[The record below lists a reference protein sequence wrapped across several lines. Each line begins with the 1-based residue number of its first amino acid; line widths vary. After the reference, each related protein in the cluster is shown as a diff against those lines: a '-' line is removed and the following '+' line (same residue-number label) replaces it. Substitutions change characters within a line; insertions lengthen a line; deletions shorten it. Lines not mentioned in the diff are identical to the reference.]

1 MDSHRA
7 AFVAEAEDGI
17 TDLNN
22 ALLALEADPEDAEA
36 MDDVFRV
43 AHTLKG
49 NAAAMGYEDVSDFGH
64 ALEDLLD
71 AVRQGDREVTPELMD
86 LLFEGVDTV
95 EAMVEEIAE
104 TGEVSTDPSD
114 LESRLREMEEHGTV
128 GGDGDGGDSADDT
141 ADTAEESGDDAAEER
156 GSDDADPGEGDA
168 DAGEDAA
175 DADED
180 DVSVPEPPA
189 AAADLPDP
197 VTYADVTVGD
207 AQMPGV
213 DAALVLQALDEQ
225 FDGHATDPDAE
236 ALEDGE
242 YDESFDAFVGG
253 ADPEVVAEGLRALTQ
268 VESVAAVAVGGD
280 AAEGDAAAEASDA
293 ADETADASDE
303 TADASTETADASTAG
318 SAEEADATPD
328 GADATP
334 DDEFEPADSETADPG
349 SADSEGD
356 AADAADDKPETD
368 AEPETDDSGSNDAGS
383 DSKSGDEIKSIRV
396 DVDQVDELYGLVE
409 QLVTSR
415 IKLRREIEG
424 TDAESDALD
433 ELDKLASS
441 LQDTAMDMR
450 LIPFSQ
456 VSDSFPRLVRDISRD
471 LDKRIDF
478 EIEGDDVE
486 LDRTIL
492 TEMRDPLVH
501 VLRNAVDHGIE
512 PPEERE
518 AAGKDPTGHVK
529 LSAERER
536 DHVIIEVADDGGGLD
551 PDQLREKA
559 VDEGVKSREAVDAME
574 DDEVYDLVFHPGFS
588 TAEEV
593 TDVSGRGVGMDVVRT
608 TARDLDGSVSVESEP
623 GEGTTVRFRLP
634 VTVAIVKVM
643 FVDVGGTE
651 YGIPIK
657 SIAEVA
663 RADDVEEVHGDEV
676 VRHEDDLYP
685 VIRLNERLGEV
696 DASAAEASAAA
707 ASGAGSPAAA
717 GGVTADE
724 AGDDGFVPADPTA
737 PGSEPDGAGGPDDDG
752 MLVRI
757 REETRQV
764 ALHCDAVLDQ
774 EEVVVKPL
782 DGPLS
787 GTPGLSGTAVLGDGD
802 VVAVLDVV
810 SL

>member
-22 ALLALEADPEDAEA
+22 ALLALESDPEDAAA

-49 NAAAMGYEDVSDFGH
+49 NAAAMGYEDVSSFGH

-71 AVRQGDREVTPELMD
+71 AIRQGDREVTPEVMD
-86 LLFEGVDTV
+86 LLFEGVDAV
-95 EAMVEEIAE
+95 EAMVDEIAD
-104 TGEVSTDPSD
+104 TGEVTTDPSD
-114 LESRLREMEEHGTV
+114 LEARLREMEEHGTV
-128 GGDGDGGDSADDT
+128 GGEDAAGDAAAGDGN
-141 ADTAEESGDDAAEER
+141 E
-156 GSDDADPGEGDA
+156 GSDDAEDA
-168 DAGEDAA
+168 DAGDDASGEAGESDDAA
-175 DADED
+175 D
-180 DVSVPEPPA
+180 DVAVPDHPPGV
-189 AAADLPDP
+189 ADLPEP
-197 VTYADVTVGD
+197 VVYADVTIGES
-207 AQMPGV
+207 AMAGV
-213 DAALVLQALDEQ
+213 DATLVVQALDGQ
-225 FDGHATDPDAE
+225 FDGFVTDPDPA

-242 YDESFDAFVGG
+242 YDEGFDAFVGG
-253 ADPEVVAEGLRALTQ
+253 AAADVVAEGLGALTQ
-268 VESVAAVAVGGD
+268 VESIATALVG
-280 AAEGDAAAEASDA
+280 
-293 ADETADASDE
+293 ADEDDE
-303 TADASTETADASTAG
+303 S
-318 SAEEADATPD
+318 EADATAEEPLEAT
-328 GADATP
+328 ADAGGDTES
-334 DDEFEPADSETADPG
+334 DADPAADEE
-349 SADSEGD
+349 SADTGSDSDETGD
-356 AADAADDKPETD
+356 AGDAGS
-368 AEPETDDSGSNDAGS
+368 DSGTES

-415 IKLRREIEG
+415 IKLRRELEG
-424 TDAESDALD
+424 MDAQSDALD

-512 PPEERE
+512 SPDERE
-518 AAGKDPTGHVK
+518 AAGKDPTGTVR
-529 LSAERER
+529 LTAERER

-559 VDEGVKSREAVDAME
+559 VDEGVKSREAVEAME

-608 TARDLDGSVSVESEP
+608 TARDLDGSVAVESEP

-663 RADDVEEVHGDEV
+663 RADDVEEVHGDEI

-685 VIRLNERLGEV
+685 VIRLNDRL
-696 DASAAEASAAA
+696 AESGAAA
-707 ASGAGSPAAA
+707 VGSGVGGSDPDESTAGGAAA
-717 GGVTADE
+717 GGPDE
-724 AGDDGFVPADPTA
+724 A
-737 PGSEPDGAGGPDDDG
+737 AGGPDEAATPDGGTVADADAAGDAPESSDDVG

>member
-22 ALLALEADPEDAEA
+22 ALLALEADPDDGEA

-49 NAAAMGYEDVSDFGH
+49 NAAAMGFEDVSSFGH

-95 EAMVEEIAE
+95 EAMVAEIADD
-104 TGEVSTDPSD
+104 GAVSTDPTD
-114 LESRLREMEEHGTV
+114 LAERLRLMEEYGTTDPD
-128 GGDGDGGDSADDT
+128 GGDGGAG
-141 ADTAEESGDDAAEER
+141 
-156 GSDDADPGEGDA
+156 GDA
-168 DAGEDAA
+168 DDGADTTGEADDGGVTVPPLPEAA
-175 DADED
+175 DALDG
-180 DVSVPEPPA
+180 
-189 AAADLPDP
+189 DLVYAR
-197 VTYADVTVGD
+197 VTIGETSMA
-207 AQMPGV
+207 GV
-213 DAALVLQALDEQ
+213 DATFVVQGLEKA
-225 FDGHATDPDAE
+225 FDDHVTDPAPE
-236 ALEDGE
+236 TLEEGE
-242 YDESFDAFVGG
+242 YDEGFDAFVV
-253 ADPEVVAEGLRALTQ
+253 ATDPEAVADGIGSLTQ
-268 VESVAAVAVGGD
+268 VESVATAPVDAGAAAADTDADTEADTGGD
-280 AAEGDAAAEASDA
+280 AESLATEDGTESEPEPAAEETPDSEPEPS
-293 ADETADASDE
+293 ADEEAE
-303 TADASTETADASTAG
+303 TN
-318 SAEEADATPD
+318 AESEPD
-328 GADATP
+328 
-334 DDEFEPADSETADPG
+334 ADSEPD
-349 SADSEGD
+349 
-356 AADAADDKPETD
+356 
-368 AEPETDDSGSNDAGS
+368 DAG
-383 DSKSGDEIKSIRV
+383 DRDEIKSIRV

-415 IKLRREIEG
+415 IKLRRELEEA
-424 TDAESDALD
+424 DADSDALD

-456 VSDSFPRLVRDISRD
+456 VSDSFPRLVRDVARSV
-471 LDKRIDF
+471 DKQVQFD
-478 EIEGDDVE
+478 IEGDDVE

-512 PPEERE
+512 PPAERE
-518 AAGKDPTGHVK
+518 AAGKEPTGHVE
-529 LSAERER
+529 LVAERDR
-536 DHVIIEVADDGGGLD
+536 DHVVIEVRDDGAGLD
-551 PDQLREKA
+551 PDRLRAKA
-559 VDEGVKSREAVDAME
+559 AEEGVDSREALDAMD
-574 DDEVYDLVFHPGFS
+574 DDEVYDLVFHPGLS

-608 TARDLDGSVSVESEP
+608 TARDLDGSVSVSSEP

-657 SIAEVA
+657 AIAEVA

-676 VRHEDDLYP
+676 VRHEDELYP
-685 VIRLNERLGEV
+685 VVRLRERLDTGADSMLDASETGAAPAATDGGADGPPAASDTAL
-696 DASAAEASAAA
+696 DASAD
-707 ASGAGSPAAA
+707 AG
-717 GGVTADE
+717 
-724 AGDDGFVPADPTA
+724 
-737 PGSEPDGAGGPDDDG
+737 DG

-787 GTPGLSGTAVLGDGD
+787 GTPGFSGTAVLGDGD

>member
-7 AFVAEAEDGI
+7 AFVAEAEDGV

-22 ALLALEADPEDAEA
+22 ALLALEADPEDDAA

-49 NAAAMGYEDVSDFGH
+49 NAAAMGYEDVSSFGH

-71 AVRQGDREVTPELMD
+71 AVRGGDREVTPELMD
-86 LLFEGVDTV
+86 LLFEGVDAV
-95 EAMVEEIAE
+95 EAMVAEIEE

-114 LESRLREMEEHGTV
+114 LESRLRAVEEHGTV
-128 GGDGDGGDSADDT
+128 HPDAEENADGATESDVDADADVDAAGGG
-141 ADTAEESGDDAAEER
+141 ADTEAVALDDAA
-156 GSDDADPGEGDA
+156 AGDSGI
-168 DAGEDAA
+168 D
-175 DADED
+175 
-180 DVSVPEPPA
+180 VPEPPA
-189 AAADLPDP
+189 AVTGFADAVYAE
-197 VTYADVTVGD
+197 VTLGETA
-207 AQMPGV
+207 MPGV
-213 DAALVLQALDEQ
+213 DAALVLRALEEEFDE
-225 FDGHATDPDAE
+225 HATRPDAE
-236 ALEDGE
+236 ALEAGE
-242 YDESFDAFVGG
+242 YDGTFDAFVAD
-253 ADPEVVAEGLRALTQ
+253 ADPAVVTEGLEALTQ
-268 VESVAAVAVGGD
+268 VATVRTTLVGD
-280 AAEGDAAAEASDA
+280 RSE
-293 ADETADASDE
+293 
-303 TADASTETADASTAG
+303 
-318 SAEEADATPD
+318 PD
-328 GADATP
+328 P
-334 DDEFEPADSETADPG
+334 D
-349 SADSEGD
+349 
-356 AADAADDKPETD
+356 D
-368 AEPETDDSGSNDAGS
+368 AEPDGSTAQDATGIEPGEDAVHDSEPPEATERE
-383 DSKSGDEIKSIRV
+383 EIKSIRV

-415 IKLRREIEG
+415 IKLRRELEG
-424 TDAESDALD
+424 TGAEPETLD

-456 VSDSFPRLVRDISRD
+456 VSDSFPRLVRDVARD
-471 LDKRIDF
+471 LDKRVSFD
-478 EIEGDDVE
+478 IEGDDVE

-518 AAGKDPTGHVK
+518 AAGKGPEGRVELT
-529 LSAERER
+529 AERER
-536 DHVIIEVADDGGGLD
+536 DHVVIAVADDGAGLEAD
-551 PDQLREKA
+551 RLRDKA
-559 VDEGVKSREAVDAME
+559 VEEGVEDRETVEAMT
-574 DDEVYDLVFHPGFS
+574 DGEVYDLVFHPGFS

-608 TARDLDGSVSVESEP
+608 TARDLDGSVSVDSEP

-657 SIAEVA
+657 SIGEVS
-663 RADDVEEVHGDEV
+663 RADDVETVHGDEV

-685 VIRLNERLGEV
+685 VIRLADRL
-696 DASAAEASAAA
+696 AAAESRAAA
-707 ASGAGSPAAA
+707 TDPGSTAATDGGTAGVGERDAAA
-717 GGVTADE
+717 TAE
-724 AGDDGFVPADPTA
+724 
-737 PGSEPDGAGGPDDDG
+737 G

-757 REETRQV
+757 REETRKV
-764 ALHCDAVLDQ
+764 ALHCDGVLDQ

-787 GTPGLSGTAVLGDGD
+787 GTPGLSGTSVLGDGD

>member
-86 LLFEGVDTV
+86 LLFEGVDAV
-95 EAMVEEIAE
+95 EAMVSEIAD
-104 TGEVSTDPSD
+104 TGDVSTDPSD

-128 GGDGDGGDSADDT
+128 GGDADGDDAGADDSADPE
-141 ADTAEESGDDAAEER
+141 AAAE
-156 GSDDADPGEGDA
+156 DDADDGAES
-168 DAGEDAA
+168 
-175 DADED
+175 DADEEVP

-197 VTYADVTVGD
+197 VAYADVTIGD

-225 FDGHATDPDAE
+225 FDGHVTDPAPE

-253 ADPEVVAEGLRALTQ
+253 DDPEVVAEGLRALTQ
-268 VESVAAVAVGGD
+268 VEAATAVAVGGD
-280 AAEGDAAAEASDA
+280 DATESADSDAESADADAEA
-293 ADETADASDE
+293 
-303 TADASTETADASTAG
+303 
-318 SAEEADATPD
+318 EAL
-328 GADATP
+328 
-334 DDEFEPADSETADPG
+334 EPAD
-349 SADSEGD
+349 ADSVEDDAEDAPEPAATDADEETEPSDDGGD
-356 AADAADDKPETD
+356 AEQSDD
-368 AEPETDDSGSNDAGS
+368 AESPSDDSGSSGGS

-512 PPEERE
+512 SPAERE
-518 AAGKDPTGHVK
+518 AAGKDPTGHVS
-529 LSAERER
+529 LTAERER
-536 DHVIIEVADDGGGLD
+536 DHVIIEVSDDGGGLD

-559 VDEGVKSREAVDAME
+559 VDEDVKSREAVEAME

-608 TARDLDGSVSVESEP
+608 TARDLDGSVSIESEP
-623 GEGTTVRFRLP
+623 GEGSTVRFRLP

-685 VIRLNERLGEV
+685 VVRLNERLGEI
-696 DASAAEASAAA
+696 DPTAAELPTET
-707 ASGAGSPAAA
+707 PAAD
-717 GGVTADE
+717 GGVAADE
-724 AGDDGFVPADPTA
+724 PGDDGFVPADPTA
-737 PGSEPDGAGGPDDDG
+737 TDGSGEGQTDAG

>member
-49 NAAAMGYEDVSDFGH
+49 NAAAMGYDDVSDFGH

-95 EAMVEEIAE
+95 EAMVAEIAD

-114 LESRLREMEEHGTV
+114 LEGRLREMEEHGTV
-128 GGDGDGGDSADDT
+128 GGDSADDGSAGDT
-141 ADTAEESGDDAAEER
+141 EDETTDGEGGAAADSDDEPDAADTADEPDA
-156 GSDDADPGEGDA
+156 
-168 DAGEDAA
+168 
-175 DADED
+175 
-180 DVSVPEPPA
+180 DVSVPDLPA
-189 AAADLPDP
+189 AAAELEAP
-197 VTYADVTVGD
+197 VVYADVTIGETSM
-207 AQMPGV
+207 AGV
-213 DAALVLQALDEQ
+213 DAALVLQALDGQ
-225 FDGHATDPDAE
+225 FDGHVTDPDPD

-242 YDESFDAFVGG
+242 YDEGFDAFVSG
-253 ADPEVVAEGLRALTQ
+253 ADPDVVAEGLGALTQ
-268 VESVAAVAVGGD
+268 VESIATALVGDDG
-280 AAEGDAAAEASDA
+280 ESS
-293 ADETADASDE
+293 DASDE
-303 TADASTETADASTAG
+303 SAAADEEPDAG
-318 SAEEADATPD
+318 SVGEEPDSVEERAE
-328 GADATP
+328 
-334 DDEFEPADSETADPG
+334 EFEPADPEAVDEDGAEDDEIEPDE
-349 SADSEGD
+349 ADSESPD
-356 AADAADDKPETD
+356 EADSESPDNQ
-368 AEPETDDSGSNDAGS
+368 SGSP
-383 DSKSGDEIKSIRV
+383 SGKGDRDEIKSIRV

-415 IKLRREIEG
+415 IKLRRELEEA
-424 TDAESDALD
+424 DAESDALD

-512 PPEERE
+512 SPEERE
-518 AAGKDPTGHVK
+518 AAGKDPTGHVR
-529 LSAERER
+529 LTAERER

-559 VDEGVKSREAVDAME
+559 VDEGVKSREAVEAME

-608 TARDLDGSVSVESEP
+608 TARDLDGSVAVESEP

-663 RADDVEEVHGDEV
+663 RADDVEEVHGDEI

-685 VIRLNERLGEV
+685 VIRLNERL
-696 DASAAEASAAA
+696 AESGAAA
-707 ASGAGSPAAA
+707 AGSGVGGSAEGDAAA
-717 GGVTADE
+717 GDAAPEGASPPDAEAATTDGGVADE
-724 AGDDGFVPADPTA
+724 
-737 PGSEPDGAGGPDDDG
+737 G

>member
-22 ALLALEADPEDAEA
+22 ALLALEADPGDDEA

-86 LLFEGVDTV
+86 LLFEGVDAV
-95 EAMVEEIAE
+95 EAMVSEIAD
-104 TGEVSTDPSD
+104 TGDVSTDPSD

-128 GGDGDGGDSADDT
+128 GGDADGDDAGADDSADPE
-141 ADTAEESGDDAAEER
+141 AAAE
-156 GSDDADPGEGDA
+156 DDADDGAES
-168 DAGEDAA
+168 
-175 DADED
+175 DADEEVP

-197 VTYADVTVGD
+197 VAYADVTIGD

-225 FDGHATDPDAE
+225 FDGHVTDPAPE

-253 ADPEVVAEGLRALTQ
+253 DDPEVVAEGLRALTQ
-268 VESVAAVAVGGD
+268 VEAATAVAVGGD
-280 AAEGDAAAEASDA
+280 DATESADSDAESADADAEA
-293 ADETADASDE
+293 
-303 TADASTETADASTAG
+303 
-318 SAEEADATPD
+318 EAL
-328 GADATP
+328 
-334 DDEFEPADSETADPG
+334 EPAD
-349 SADSEGD
+349 ADSVEDDAEDAPEPAATDADEETEPSDDGGD
-356 AADAADDKPETD
+356 AEQSDD
-368 AEPETDDSGSNDAGS
+368 AESPSDDSGSSGGS

-512 PPEERE
+512 SPAERE
-518 AAGKDPTGHVK
+518 AAGKDPTGHVS
-529 LSAERER
+529 LTAERER
-536 DHVIIEVADDGGGLD
+536 DHVIIEVSDDGGGLD

-559 VDEGVKSREAVDAME
+559 VDEDVKSREAVEAME

-608 TARDLDGSVSVESEP
+608 TARDLDGSVSIESEP
-623 GEGTTVRFRLP
+623 GEGSTVRFRLP

-685 VIRLNERLGEV
+685 VVRLNERLGEI
-696 DASAAEASAAA
+696 DPTAAEPPTET
-707 ASGAGSPAAA
+707 PAAD
-717 GGVTADE
+717 GGVAADE
-724 AGDDGFVPADPTA
+724 PGDDGFVPADPTA
-737 PGSEPDGAGGPDDDG
+737 TDGSGEGQTDAG

>member
-22 ALLALEADPEDAEA
+22 ALLALEADPEDDAA

-49 NAAAMGYEDVSDFGH
+49 NAAAMGYEDVSSFGH

-71 AVRQGDREVTPELMD
+71 AVRAGDREVTPELMD

-95 EAMVEEIAE
+95 ESMVDEIAD

-114 LESRLREMEEHGTV
+114 LESRLRAVEEHGTV
-128 GGDGDGGDSADDT
+128 DPDGGDDD
-141 ADTAEESGDDAAEER
+141 
-156 GSDDADPGEGDA
+156 GEGDDDNA
-168 DAGEDAA
+168 SAGEADGDTAAGDAA
-175 DADED
+175 D
-180 DVSVPEPPA
+180 VPIPA
-189 AAADLPDP
+189 LPDAAADLDGD
-197 VTYADVTVGD
+197 VVYAAVTVGD
-207 AQMPGV
+207 SAMPAV
-213 DAALVLQALDEQ
+213 DATLITQALDDQ
-225 FDGHATDPDAE
+225 FGEFVTDPDPE
-236 ALEDGE
+236 SLEEGEFEDG
-242 YDESFDAFVGG
+242 FDAFV
-253 ADPEVVAEGLRALTQ
+253 ADAEADVVAEGLDALTQ
-268 VESVAAVAVGGD
+268 VESVSVAAADGD
-280 AAEGDAAAEASDA
+280 ADAPDDAATTGDDATGDGTAPDDTGTAPDDTA
-293 ADETADASDE
+293 ADEVADE
-303 TADASTETADASTAG
+303 T
-318 SAEEADATPD
+318 
-328 GADATP
+328 TP
-334 DDEFEPADSETADPG
+334 DDG
-349 SADSEGD
+349 S
-356 AADAADDKPETD
+356 
-368 AEPETDDSGSNDAGS
+368 DDSAGDGPTGDGPTGD
-383 DSKSGDEIKSIRV
+383 DSTGDDDGDGPTGDGDGDGPTGGGDDRDEIKSIRV
-396 DVDQVDELYGLVE
+396 DVDQVDDLYGLVE

-415 IKLRREIEG
+415 IKLRRELEE
-424 TDAESDALD
+424 ANVESDTLD

-456 VSDSFPRLVRDISRD
+456 VSDSFPRLVRDIARD
-471 LDKRIDF
+471 LDKQVRFD
-478 EIEGDDVE
+478 IEGDDVE

-512 PPEERE
+512 SPAERE
-518 AAGKDPTGHVK
+518 AAGKDPTGEVM
-529 LSAERER
+529 LTAERER
-536 DHVIIEVADDGGGLD
+536 DSVIIEVSDDGGGLNAD
-551 PDQLREKA
+551 RLREKA
-559 VDEGVKSREAVDAME
+559 VEEGVKSRDTVESME
-574 DDEVYDLVFHPGFS
+574 DGEVYDLVFHPGFS

-608 TARDLDGSVSVESEP
+608 TARDLDGSVSVDSVP

-657 SIAEVA
+657 SIAEVS
-663 RADDVEEVHGDEV
+663 RADDIETVHGDEV

-685 VIRLNERLGEV
+685 VVRLNERLE
-696 DASAAEASAAA
+696 
-707 ASGAGSPAAA
+707 AGSTPAPSGVASESA
-717 GGVTADE
+717 DPTETTATDGGSVDTETASETADE
-724 AGDDGFVPADPTA
+724 
-737 PGSEPDGAGGPDDDG
+737 G

-764 ALHCDAVLDQ
+764 ALHCDGVLDQ

>member
-7 AFVAEAEDGI
+7 AFVAEAEDGV

-49 NAAAMGYEDVSDFGH
+49 NAAAMGYEDVSEFGH

-71 AVRQGDREVTPELMD
+71 AVRQGDREVSPELMD
-86 LLFEGVDTV
+86 LLFEGVDAV
-95 EAMVEEIAE
+95 EAMIAEIAD

-114 LESRLREMEEHGTV
+114 LESRLREMEAHGT
-128 GGDGDGGDSADDT
+128 A
-141 ADTAEESGDDAAEER
+141 GDDGNDEVDAE
-156 GSDDADPGEGDA
+156 
-168 DAGEDAA
+168 
-175 DADED
+175 ADEVD
-180 DVSVPEPPA
+180 AEADSDGVSVPEPPA
-189 AAADLPDP
+189 AAADLPEP
-197 VTYADVTVGD
+197 VAYADVTVGET
-207 AQMPGV
+207 QMPGV
-213 DAALVLQALDEQ
+213 DAALVVQALDEQ
-225 FDGHATDPDAE
+225 FDGHATDPAAD
-236 ALEDGE
+236 ALEDGAYGE
-242 YDESFDAFVGG
+242 RFDAFVGG
-253 ADPEVVAEGLRALTQ
+253 ADPDVVAEGLRALTQ
-268 VESVAAVAVGGD
+268 VESVTAVAVDGASAGGF
-280 AAEGDAAAEASDA
+280 ETAAADPPASGSPDEEAEDDEGNEIDRSDSP
-293 ADETADASDE
+293 DGD
-303 TADASTETADASTAG
+303 
-318 SAEEADATPD
+318 ADATGSPD
-328 GADATP
+328 
-334 DDEFEPADSETADPG
+334 ETGSGSDGDGSSPG
-349 SADSEGD
+349 V
-356 AADAADDKPETD
+356 
-368 AEPETDDSGSNDAGS
+368 SGSN
-383 DSKSGDEIKSIRV
+383 SGDEIKSIRV
-396 DVDQVDELYGLVE
+396 DVDQVDELYSLVE

-415 IKLRREIEG
+415 IKLRRELAG
-424 TDAESDALD
+424 TDADSDALD
-433 ELDKLASS
+433 QLDKLASS

-456 VSDSFPRLVRDISRD
+456 VSDSFPRLVRDIARD

-501 VLRNAVDHGIE
+501 VLRNAVDHGVE
-512 PPEERE
+512 SPAERE
-518 AAGKDPTGHVK
+518 AAGKDPTGHVA
-529 LSAERER
+529 LTAERER

-551 PDQLREKA
+551 PDELREKA
-559 VDEGVKSREAVDAME
+559 VDEGVKSREAVEAMT
-574 DDEVYDLVFHPGFS
+574 DDEAYDLVFHPGLS

-608 TARDLDGSVSVESEP
+608 TARDLDGSVSIDSEP
-623 GEGTTVRFRLP
+623 GGGTTVRFRLP

-663 RADDVEEVHGDEV
+663 RADGVEEVHGDEV

-685 VIRLNERLGEV
+685 VVRLAERLGEAG
-696 DASAAEASAAA
+696 ASSTAPTERAEAD
-707 ASGAGSPAAA
+707 GGVSPA
-717 GGVTADE
+717 E
-724 AGDDGFVPADPTA
+724 PGDDGFVSAEAMDPS
-737 PGSEPDGAGGPDDDG
+737 GSAGDTDDG

-757 REETRQV
+757 REETRKV

>member
-86 LLFEGVDTV
+86 LLFEGVDAV
-95 EAMVEEIAE
+95 EAMVSEIAD
-104 TGEVSTDPSD
+104 TGDVSTDPSD

-128 GGDGDGGDSADDT
+128 GGDADGDDAGADDSADPE
-141 ADTAEESGDDAAEER
+141 AAAE
-156 GSDDADPGEGDA
+156 DDADDGAES
-168 DAGEDAA
+168 
-175 DADED
+175 DADEEVP

-197 VTYADVTVGD
+197 VAYADVTIGD

-225 FDGHATDPDAE
+225 FDGHVTDPAPE

-253 ADPEVVAEGLRALTQ
+253 DDPEVVAEGLRALTQ
-268 VESVAAVAVGGD
+268 VEAATAVAVGGD
-280 AAEGDAAAEASDA
+280 DATESADSDAESADADAEA
-293 ADETADASDE
+293 
-303 TADASTETADASTAG
+303 
-318 SAEEADATPD
+318 EAL
-328 GADATP
+328 
-334 DDEFEPADSETADPG
+334 EPAD
-349 SADSEGD
+349 ADSVEDDAEDAPEPAATDADEETEPSDDGGD
-356 AADAADDKPETD
+356 AEQSDD
-368 AEPETDDSGSNDAGS
+368 AESPSDDSGSSGGS

-415 IKLRREIEG
+415 IKLRRELEEA
-424 TDAESDALD
+424 DAESDALD

-456 VSDSFPRLVRDISRD
+456 VSDSFPRLVRDIARD

-512 PPEERE
+512 SPEERE
-518 AAGKDPTGHVK
+518 AAGKDPTGHVS
-529 LSAERER
+529 LTAERER
-536 DHVIIEVADDGGGLD
+536 DHVIIEVSDDGGGLD

-559 VDEGVKSREAVDAME
+559 VDEDVKSREAVEAME

-608 TARDLDGSVSVESEP
+608 TARDLDGSVSIESEP
-623 GEGTTVRFRLP
+623 GEGSTVRFRLP

-685 VIRLNERLGEV
+685 VVRLNERLGEI
-696 DASAAEASAAA
+696 DPTAAEPPTET
-707 ASGAGSPAAA
+707 PAAD
-717 GGVTADE
+717 GGVAADE
-724 AGDDGFVPADPTA
+724 PGDDGFVPADPTA
-737 PGSEPDGAGGPDDDG
+737 TDGSGEGQTDAG

>member
-22 ALLALEADPEDAEA
+22 ALLALEADPEDTEA

-104 TGEVSTDPSD
+104 SGDVSTDPSD
-114 LESRLREMEEHGTV
+114 LESRLREMEERGTV
-128 GGDGDGGDSADDT
+128 GGGDGD
-141 ADTAEESGDDAAEER
+141 AA
-156 GSDDADPGEGDA
+156 GSDGVNEGDA
-168 DAGEDAA
+168 DEADPDD
-175 DADED
+175 DADEHEGD
-180 DVSVPEPPA
+180 DAGGETDAEDGANDDAPDVSVPEPPA
-189 AAADLPDP
+189 AADDLPEP
-197 VTYADVTVGD
+197 VAYAAVTIGD

-225 FDGHATDPDAE
+225 FDGHATDPAPE
-236 ALEDGE
+236 ALEGGE
-242 YDESFDAFVGG
+242 YDEGFDAFVGG

-268 VESVAAVAVGGD
+268 VEAVTAVAVGGSD
-280 AAEGDAAAEASDA
+280 DGDA
-293 ADETADASDE
+293 
-303 TADASTETADASTAG
+303 
-318 SAEEADATPD
+318 
-328 GADATP
+328 GA
-334 DDEFEPADSETADPG
+334 EPADPESAESEPVDPADDGPE
-349 SADSEGD
+349 S
-356 AADAADDKPETD
+356 AADADDADGSDS
-368 AEPETDDSGSNDAGS
+368 EPSESASEPGGSGSSSGGSDSESSSGSN
-383 DSKSGDEIKSIRV
+383 SGDEIKSIRV

-512 PPEERE
+512 SPAERK
-518 AAGKDPTGHVK
+518 AAGKDPTGHVE
-529 LSAERER
+529 LTAERER

-559 VDEGVKSREAVDAME
+559 VDEGVKSREAVEAME

-608 TARDLDGSVSVESEP
+608 TARDLDGSVSVESDP

-663 RADDVEEVHGDEV
+663 RADGVEEVHGDEV

-685 VIRLNERLGEV
+685 VVRLNERLGEI
-696 DASAAEASAAA
+696 DPNAAEASAAQA
-707 ASGAGSPAAA
+707 AADETPAADGGVAVDEGTDSAGQEADAEGGAGA
-717 GGVTADE
+717 TDH
-724 AGDDGFVPADPTA
+724 
-737 PGSEPDGAGGPDDDG
+737 G

>member
-71 AVRQGDREVTPELMD
+71 AVRQGEREVTPELMD
-86 LLFEGVDTV
+86 LLFEGVDAV
-95 EAMVEEIAE
+95 EAMVEEIADA
-104 TGEVSTDPSD
+104 GEVSTDPSD

-128 GGDGDGGDSADDT
+128 GGGDGADGGS
-141 ADTAEESGDDAAEER
+141 EDAAEA
-156 GSDDADPGEGDA
+156 DDQDADAEDADAEEPDDGDSGGDA
-168 DAGEDAA
+168 DDAP
-175 DADED
+175 DL
-180 DVSVPEPPA
+180 SVPEPPA
-189 AAADLPDP
+189 GAADLPDP
-197 VTYADVTVGD
+197 VAYADVTIGD

-225 FDGHATDPDAE
+225 FDGHATDPSPE

-253 ADPEVVAEGLRALTQ
+253 ADPDVVAEGIRALTQ
-268 VESVAAVAVGGD
+268 VESVAAVAVGDSGDADDEEPESVDADAGD
-280 AAEGDAAAEASDA
+280 AAEDDTAADDAAGGDPADDDDAAADPTPAEA
-293 ADETADASDE
+293 ADEASSD
-303 TADASTETADASTAG
+303 
-318 SAEEADATPD
+318 EEAD
-328 GADATP
+328 
-334 DDEFEPADSETADPG
+334 E
-349 SADSEGD
+349 
-356 AADAADDKPETD
+356 ADDRSD
-368 AEPETDDSGSNDAGS
+368 DGGDSGSAGGS

-518 AAGKDPTGHVK
+518 AAGKDPTGRVE
-529 LSAERER
+529 LTAERER
-536 DHVIIEVADDGGGLD
+536 DHVIIEVSDDGSGLD
-551 PDQLREKA
+551 PDQLRDKA
-559 VDEGVKSREAVDAME
+559 VDEGVKSREAVEAME
-574 DDEVYDLVFHPGFS
+574 DGEVYDLVFHPGFS
-588 TAEEV
+588 TADEV

-608 TARDLDGSVSVESEP
+608 TARDLDGSVSIESEP
-623 GEGTTVRFRLP
+623 GEGSTVRFRLP

-685 VIRLNERLGEV
+685 VVRLNERLGEI
-696 DASAAEASAAA
+696 DATAAESTPTE
-707 ASGAGSPAAA
+707 SPAAD
-717 GGVTADE
+717 GGVAVDE
-724 AGDDGFVPADPTA
+724 PGDDGFVPADPTA
-737 PGSEPDGAGGPDDDG
+737 ADSADEPGGDPTDDG

>member
-49 NAAAMGYEDVSDFGH
+49 NAAAMGYEGVSDFGH

-71 AVRQGDREVTPELMD
+71 AVRQGEREVTPELMD

-95 EAMVEEIAE
+95 EAMVDEIAD

-128 GGDGDGGDSADDT
+128 GGSDAGGDGDSAGG
-141 ADTAEESGDDAAEER
+141 AGDAA
-156 GSDDADPGEGDA
+156 ADEGDA
-168 DAGEDAA
+168 GGDDDGGTEA
-175 DADED
+175 DADGEAPD
-180 DVSVPEPPA
+180 ISVPEPPA
-189 AAADLPDP
+189 AADDLPDP
-197 VTYADVTVGD
+197 VAYADVTIGE

-225 FDGHATDPDAE
+225 FDGHVTDPAPE

-242 YDESFDAFVGG
+242 YDEGFDAFVGG

-268 VESVAAVAVGGD
+268 VEAVTAAAVGGGD
-280 AAEGDAAAEASDA
+280 AAEVESSDPDAESAAPEQSAAESGDA
-293 ADETADASDE
+293 
-303 TADASTETADASTAG
+303 G
-318 SAEEADATPD
+318 P
-328 GADATP
+328 
-334 DDEFEPADSETADPG
+334 EPADPG
-349 SADSEGD
+349 DADSGEIDAEGAAEPA
-356 AADAADDKPETD
+356 AADADDEPDQSDDDGEAEPSADDSSSPSD
-368 AEPETDDSGSNDAGS
+368 DSSSPSDDSSSPSDDSSSPSDDSGSAGGT

-512 PPEERE
+512 SPEERE
-518 AAGKDPTGHVK
+518 AAGKDPTGHVS
-529 LSAERER
+529 LTAERER
-536 DHVIIEVADDGGGLD
+536 DHVIIEVSDDGGGLD

-559 VDEGVKSREAVDAME
+559 VDEDVKSREAVEAME

-608 TARDLDGSVSVESEP
+608 TARDLDGSVSIESEP
-623 GEGTTVRFRLP
+623 GEGSTVRFRLP

-685 VIRLNERLGEV
+685 VVRLNERLGEI
-696 DASAAEASAAA
+696 DPTAAERPTET
-707 ASGAGSPAAA
+707 PAAD
-717 GGVTADE
+717 GGVAADE
-724 AGDDGFVPADPTA
+724 PGDDGFVPADPA
-737 PGSEPDGAGGPDDDG
+737 APDGSGEGPSDDG

-757 REETRQV
+757 REETRKV

>member
-95 EAMVEEIAE
+95 EAMVSEIAD
-104 TGEVSTDPSD
+104 TGDVSTDPTD

-128 GGDGDGGDSADDT
+128 GG
-141 ADTAEESGDDAAEER
+141 E
-156 GSDDADPGEGDA
+156 
-168 DAGEDAA
+168 

-180 DVSVPEPPA
+180 GTAGAGDSGSEATDGPEAGADTADDATDEGDGDADDISVP
-189 AAADLPDP
+189 DLPDEAAALGEP
-197 VTYADVTVGD
+197 VAYADVTVGET
-207 AQMPGV
+207 AMAGV
-213 DAALVLQALDEQ
+213 DAALVLQALDGQ
-225 FDGHATDPDAE
+225 FGEFVTVPGPE

-242 YDESFDAFVGG
+242 YEERFDAFVAD
-253 ADPEVVAEGLRALTQ
+253 ADPAVVAEGLGALTQ
-268 VESVAAVAVGGD
+268 VESVATTLVGASESGGD
-280 AAEGDAAAEASDA
+280 AE
-293 ADETADASDE
+293 ADES
-303 TADASTETADASTAG
+303 G
-318 SAEEADATPD
+318 EADA
-328 GADATP
+328 DAEAGV
-334 DDEFEPADSETADPG
+334 DDEGANAEPEV
-349 SADSEGD
+349 ED
-356 AADAADDKPETD
+356 AADAEATD
-368 AEPETDDSGSNDAGS
+368 EGATDDANATDESDSGESSSGTNSGSS
-383 DSKSGDEIKSIRV
+383 TDSKSGDEIKSIRV

-415 IKLRREIEG
+415 IKLRRELEEL
-424 TDAESDALD
+424 DAQSDALD

-512 PPEERE
+512 SPEERE
-518 AAGKDPTGHVK
+518 AAGKDPTGHVR
-529 LSAERER
+529 LTAERER

-559 VDEGVKSREAVDAME
+559 VDEGVKSREAVEAME
-574 DDEVYDLVFHPGFS
+574 DGEVYDLVFHPGFS

-608 TARDLDGSVSVESEP
+608 TARDLDGSVSVESDP

-663 RADDVEEVHGDEV
+663 RADDVEEVHGDEI

-685 VIRLNERLGEV
+685 VIRLNERLTNGG
-696 DASAAEASAAA
+696 AAA
-707 ASGAGSPAAA
+707 AGSGAGAPDGPDESGGDGPAEADAA
-717 GGVTADE
+717 SATTDGGVT
-724 AGDDGFVPADPTA
+724 
-737 PGSEPDGAGGPDDDG
+737 DDG

>member
-22 ALLALEADPEDAEA
+22 ALLALEADPGDDEA

-49 NAAAMGYEDVSDFGH
+49 NAAAMGYEDVSEFGH

-71 AVRQGDREVTPELMD
+71 AVRQGDREVSPELMD
-86 LLFEGVDTV
+86 LLFEGVDAV
-95 EAMVEEIAE
+95 EAMIAEIAD

-114 LESRLREMEEHGTV
+114 LESRLREMEAHGT
-128 GGDGDGGDSADDT
+128 A
-141 ADTAEESGDDAAEER
+141 GDDGNDEVDA
-156 GSDDADPGEGDA
+156 GSDETDDAE
-168 DAGEDAA
+168 
-175 DADED
+175 ADEVD
-180 DVSVPEPPA
+180 AEADSDGVSVPEPPA
-189 AAADLPDP
+189 AAADLAEP
-197 VTYADVTVGD
+197 VAYADVTVGET
-207 AQMPGV
+207 QMPGV
-213 DAALVLQALDEQ
+213 DAALVVQALDEQ
-225 FDGHATDPDAE
+225 FDGHATDPAAD
-236 ALEDGE
+236 ALEDGAYGE
-242 YDESFDAFVGG
+242 RFDAFVGG
-253 ADPEVVAEGLRALTQ
+253 ADPDIVAEGLRALTQ
-268 VESVAAVAVGGD
+268 VESVTAVAVDGASAGGF
-280 AAEGDAAAEASDA
+280 EAAAADPPASGSPDEEAEDDEGNEIDRSDSP
-293 ADETADASDE
+293 DGD
-303 TADASTETADASTAG
+303 
-318 SAEEADATPD
+318 ADATGSPD
-328 GADATP
+328 
-334 DDEFEPADSETADPG
+334 ETGSGSDGDGSSPG
-349 SADSEGD
+349 V
-356 AADAADDKPETD
+356 
-368 AEPETDDSGSNDAGS
+368 SGSN
-383 DSKSGDEIKSIRV
+383 SGDEIKSIRV
-396 DVDQVDELYGLVE
+396 DVDQVDELYSLVE

-415 IKLRREIEG
+415 IKLRRELAG
-424 TDAESDALD
+424 TDADSDALD
-433 ELDKLASS
+433 QLDKLASS

-456 VSDSFPRLVRDISRD
+456 VSDSFPRLVRDIARD

-501 VLRNAVDHGIE
+501 VLRNAVDHGVE
-512 PPEERE
+512 SPAERE
-518 AAGKDPTGHVK
+518 AAGKDPTGHVA
-529 LSAERER
+529 LTAERER

-551 PDQLREKA
+551 PDELREKA
-559 VDEGVKSREAVDAME
+559 VDEGVKSREAVEAMT
-574 DDEVYDLVFHPGFS
+574 DDEAYDLVFHPGLS

-608 TARDLDGSVSVESEP
+608 TARDLDGSVSIDSEP
-623 GEGTTVRFRLP
+623 GAGTTVRFRLP

-663 RADDVEEVHGDEV
+663 RADGVEEVHGDEV

-685 VIRLNERLGEV
+685 VVRLAERLGEAG
-696 DASAAEASAAA
+696 ASSTAPTERAEAD
-707 ASGAGSPAAA
+707 GGVSPA
-717 GGVTADE
+717 E
-724 AGDDGFVPADPTA
+724 PGDDGFVSAEAMDPS
-737 PGSEPDGAGGPDDDG
+737 GSAGDTDDG

-757 REETRQV
+757 REETRKV

>member
-49 NAAAMGYEDVSDFGH
+49 NAAAMGYDDVSDFGH

-95 EAMVEEIAE
+95 EAMVDEIADD
-104 TGEVSTDPSD
+104 GEVTTDPSD
-114 LESRLREMEEHGTV
+114 LEGRLREMEEHGTV
-128 GGDGDGGDSADDT
+128 GGDAGDDGSADDQSDAGG
-141 ADTAEESGDDAAEER
+141 ADGDSGESGDDAD
-156 GSDDADPGEGDA
+156 GDDAP
-168 DAGEDAA
+168 
-175 DADED
+175 

-197 VTYADVTVGD
+197 VAYADVTIGD

-213 DAALVLQALDEQ
+213 DAALVLQAVDEQ
-225 FDGHATDPDAE
+225 FDGHATDPAPE

-268 VESVAAVAVGGD
+268 VEAVTAVAVGGGDD
-280 AAEGDAAAEASDA
+280 AAAAVGDSEDGAVAEASDA
-293 ADETADASDE
+293 D
-303 TADASTETADASTAG
+303 AG
-318 SAEEADATPD
+318 SADADVTA
-328 GADATP
+328 
-334 DDEFEPADSETADPG
+334 DDEFESAEPADTERAEPEPTD
-349 SADSEGD
+349 D
-356 AADAADDKPETD
+356 AADAPEPSDADSDADGSDGSDSASTD
-368 AEPETDDSGSNDAGS
+368 SDSASTDSDQKSNDSGSKS

-415 IKLRREIEG
+415 IKLRRELEAA
-424 TDAESDALD
+424 DAESDTLD

-471 LDKRIDF
+471 LDKRINF

-501 VLRNAVDHGIE
+501 VLRNAVDHGVE
-512 PPEERE
+512 SPEERE
-518 AAGKDPTGHVK
+518 AAGKDPTGHVR
-529 LSAERER
+529 LTAERER

-559 VDEGVKSREAVDAME
+559 VDEGVKSREAVEAMD
-574 DDEVYDLVFHPGFS
+574 DDEAYDLVFHPGLS

-608 TARDLDGSVSVESEP
+608 TARDLDGSVSVESEH

-663 RADDVEEVHGDEV
+663 RADDVEEVHGDEI
-676 VRHEDDLYP
+676 VRHEGDLYP

-696 DASAAEASAAA
+696 DSTAVEASAAEAS
-707 ASGAGSPAAA
+707 GTGPPAAD
-717 GGVTADE
+717 GGVAPDE
-724 AGDDGFVPADPTA
+724 PGDDGFVPAEPTA
-737 PGSEPDGAGGPDDDG
+737 SDGDAGEPTDDG

>member
-22 ALLALEADPEDAEA
+22 ALLALEADPDDAEA

-49 NAAAMGYEDVSDFGH
+49 NAAAMGYDGVSDFGH

-95 EAMVEEIAE
+95 EAMVAEIADD
-104 TGEVSTDPSD
+104 GEVHTDPSD

-128 GGDGDGGDSADDT
+128 GGETEADAVDGGETGAGAGDGDETEA
-141 ADTAEESGDDAAEER
+141 
-156 GSDDADPGEGDA
+156 
-168 DAGEDAA
+168 DAA
-175 DADED
+175 DADETTTESD
-180 DVSVPEPPA
+180 DAPDVSVPELPASA
-189 AAADLPDP
+189 AALDP
-197 VTYADVTVGD
+197 PVVYADVTIGET
-207 AQMPGV
+207 AMAGV
-213 DAALVLQALDEQ
+213 DAALVLQALDGQ
-225 FDGHATDPDAE
+225 FDGHVTDPGPA

-242 YDESFDAFVGG
+242 YDEGFDVFVSG
-253 ADPEVVAEGLRALTQ
+253 ADPDVVAEGLGALTQ
-268 VESVAAVAVGGD
+268 VESIATALVGEATEDEWEPAEPEAPPGAAD
-280 AAEGDAAAEASDA
+280 SDA
-293 ADETADASDE
+293 APANRSDDA
-303 TADASTETADASTAG
+303 
-318 SAEEADATPD
+318 ATPD
-328 GADATP
+328 
-334 DDEFEPADSETADPG
+334 EPA
-349 SADSEGD
+349 GD
-356 AADAADDKPETD
+356 ADT
-368 AEPETDDSGSNDAGS
+368 DSGDAGP
-383 DSKSGDEIKSIRV
+383 DEQSGSSSGKADRDEIKSIRV

-415 IKLRREIEG
+415 IKLRRELESA
-424 TDAESDALD
+424 DAKSDALD

-512 PPEERE
+512 SPEERE
-518 AAGKDPTGHVK
+518 AAGKEPTGRVR
-529 LSAERER
+529 LTAERER

-559 VDEGVKSREAVDAME
+559 VEEDVKSREAVEVM
-574 DDEVYDLVFHPGFS
+574 DDSEAYDLVFHPGFS

-608 TARDLDGSVSVESEP
+608 TARDLDGSVSVESTP

-663 RADDVEEVHGDEV
+663 RADDVEEVHGEEI

-685 VIRLNERLGEV
+685 VIRLNERL
-696 DASAAEASAAA
+696 AESGAAA
-707 ASGAGSPAAA
+707 VGS
-717 GGVTADE
+717 
-724 AGDDGFVPADPTA
+724 
-737 PGSEPDGAGGPDDDG
+737 GAGGPPAPDGADPTDGDSSADAEAATTDGGVTDEG

>member
-1 MDSHRA
+1 MESHRA

-22 ALLALEADPEDAEA
+22 ALLALESDPEDAEA

-71 AVRQGDREVTPELMD
+71 AVRRGDREVTPELMD

-95 EAMVEEIAE
+95 EAMVAEIADA
-104 TGEVSTDPSD
+104 GDVSTDPSD
-114 LESRLREMEEHGTV
+114 LEGRLREMEAHGTV
-128 GGDGDGGDSADDT
+128 GGGDESRSAEGGDEIGDGASDADGDDSAND
-141 ADTAEESGDDAAEER
+141 GDDS
-156 GSDDADPGEGDA
+156 SDDGDDDSANDGGADDQSDANGD
-168 DAGEDAA
+168 
-175 DADED
+175 
-180 DVSVPEPPA
+180 VTVPELPA
-189 AAADLPDP
+189 AAATLKSP
-197 VTYADVTVGD
+197 VVYADVTIGD
-207 AQMPGV
+207 TAMAGV
-213 DAALVLQALDEQ
+213 DAALVLQALDGQ
-225 FDGHATDPDAE
+225 FGEHVTAPQAN

-242 YDESFDAFVGG
+242 YDEGFDVFIAD
-253 ADPEVVAEGLRALTQ
+253 ADPAVVADGLGALTQ
-268 VESVAAVAVGGD
+268 VESIATTLVEEQDVAESEGTDDDSESGEADDHESDDDSESGD
-280 AAEGDAAAEASDA
+280 DEGDGA
-293 ADETADASDE
+293 TG
-303 TADASTETADASTAG
+303 G
-318 SAEEADATPD
+318 SP
-328 GADATP
+328 
-334 DDEFEPADSETADPG
+334 
-349 SADSEGD
+349 
-356 AADAADDKPETD
+356 
-368 AEPETDDSGSNDAGS
+368 SGSS
-383 DSKSGDEIKSIRV
+383 SGDEIKSIRV

-415 IKLRREIEG
+415 IKLRRELE
-424 TDAESDALD
+424 DLNADSDALD

-456 VSDSFPRLVRDISRD
+456 VSDSFPRLVRDVSRD

-512 PPEERE
+512 SPEERE
-518 AAGKDPTGHVK
+518 AAGKEATGHVR
-529 LSAERER
+529 LTAERER

-559 VDEGVKSREAVDAME
+559 VEEGVKSREAVEAME
-574 DDEVYDLVFHPGFS
+574 DDEVYDLVFHPGLS

-608 TARDLDGSVSVESEP
+608 TARDLDGSVAVESEP
-623 GEGTTVRFRLP
+623 GDGTTVRFRLP

-663 RADDVEEVHGDEV
+663 RANDVEEVHGDEI
-676 VRHEDDLYP
+676 VRHEEELYP
-685 VIRLNERLGEV
+685 VIRLNDRL
-696 DASAAEASAAA
+696 
-707 ASGAGSPAAA
+707 AA
-717 GGVTADE
+717 GGVAAAGSGSA
-724 AGDDGFVPADPTA
+724 AGDAGRDLAVGDEGG
-737 PGSEPDGAGGPDDDG
+737 GSTSGGGAATTDAGGEAATTDGGVEDHTDVDDG

>member
-22 ALLALEADPEDAEA
+22 ALLALEADPDDAEA

-49 NAAAMGYEDVSDFGH
+49 NAAAMGYDGVSDFGH

-95 EAMVEEIAE
+95 EAMVAEIADD
-104 TGEVSTDPSD
+104 GEVHTDPSD

-128 GGDGDGGDSADDT
+128 GGDTDPEAVDGE
-141 ADTAEESGDDAAEER
+141 AE
-156 GSDDADPGEGDA
+156 P
-168 DAGEDAA
+168 DAA
-175 DADED
+175 DDAEAEPDAADDAEADPDAVDGDETTAGRD
-180 DVSVPEPPA
+180 DAPGVSVPELPA
-189 AAADLPDP
+189 AAAALDAP
-197 VTYADVTVGD
+197 VVYADVTIGET
-207 AQMPGV
+207 AMAGV
-213 DAALVLQALDEQ
+213 DAALVLQALDGQ
-225 FDGHATDPDAE
+225 FDGHVTDPDPAT
-236 ALEDGE
+236 LEDGE
-242 YDESFDAFVGG
+242 YDDGFDVFVAG
-253 ADPEVVAEGLRALTQ
+253 ADPDVVAEGLGALTQ
-268 VESVAAVAVGGD
+268 VESIATAVVGEASGGEAESADEATVDEATADETTDDEWEPAEPEAPEAAD
-280 AAEGDAAAEASDA
+280 SDA
-293 ADETADASDE
+293 APANRSDDAAKSDE
-303 TADASTETADASTAG
+303 TADADPEPAG
-318 SAEEADATPD
+318 
-328 GADATP
+328 
-334 DDEFEPADSETADPG
+334 DDEPSGASSGKADR
-349 SADSEGD
+349 
-356 AADAADDKPETD
+356 
-368 AEPETDDSGSNDAGS
+368 
-383 DSKSGDEIKSIRV
+383 DEIKSIRV
-396 DVDQVDELYGLVE
+396 DVNQVDELYGLVE

-415 IKLRREIEG
+415 IKLRRELESA
-424 TDAESDALD
+424 DAKSDALD

-478 EIEGDDVE
+478 EIEGADVE

-512 PPEERE
+512 SPEERE
-518 AAGKDPTGHVK
+518 AVGKEPTGRVR
-529 LSAERER
+529 LTAERER

-551 PDQLREKA
+551 PDQLRQKA
-559 VDEGVKSREAVDAME
+559 VDEGVKSREAVEAM
-574 DDEVYDLVFHPGFS
+574 DDGEAYDLVFHPGFS

-608 TARDLDGSVSVESEP
+608 TARDLDGSVSVESTP

-663 RADDVEEVHGDEV
+663 RADDVEEVHGDEI

-685 VIRLNERLGEV
+685 VIRLNERL
-696 DASAAEASAAA
+696 AESGAAA
-707 ASGAGSPAAA
+707 VGS
-717 GGVTADE
+717 
-724 AGDDGFVPADPTA
+724 
-737 PGSEPDGAGGPDDDG
+737 GAGGPPAPDGADRTDGDPSVDAEAATTDGGVADEG

>member
-71 AVRQGDREVTPELMD
+71 AVRQGDRDVNPELMD

-95 EAMVEEIAE
+95 EAMVEEIAD

-128 GGDGDGGDSADDT
+128 GGGDDGESGGAGGDEAG
-141 ADTAEESGDDAAEER
+141 GDDGETNGAV
-156 GSDDADPGEGDA
+156 DADSEA
-168 DAGEDAA
+168 DAAGGEPEEDG
-175 DADED
+175 ADETAP

-189 AAADLPDP
+189 ADLADP
-197 VTYADVTVGD
+197 VAYADVTIGD

-225 FDGHATDPDAE
+225 FDGHATDPAPE
-236 ALEDGE
+236 ALEGGE
-242 YDESFDAFVGG
+242 YDEGFDAFVGG
-253 ADPEVVAEGLRALTQ
+253 AGPEVVAEGLRALTQ
-268 VESVAAVAVGGD
+268 VEAVTAVAVDGDDAESD
-280 AAEGDAAAEASDA
+280 AADADAGSEAAAEAG
-293 ADETADASDE
+293 E
-303 TADASTETADASTAG
+303 
-318 SAEEADATPD
+318 
-328 GADATP
+328 
-334 DDEFEPADSETADPG
+334 
-349 SADSEGD
+349 SEGD
-356 AADAADDKPETD
+356 ADAESEVEADPEPDADAEAEVEADPESEAD
-368 AEPETDDSGSNDAGS
+368 AEPDSPAEADDGGDGDSESSPDDAGSKS

-424 TDAESDALD
+424 TEAESDALD

-512 PPEERE
+512 SPEERE
-518 AAGKDPTGHVK
+518 AAGKDPTGHVE
-529 LSAERER
+529 LTAERER

-559 VDEGVKSREAVDAME
+559 VEEGVKSREAVEAME

-685 VIRLNERLGEV
+685 VIRLNERLGEIGSG
-696 DASAAEASAAA
+696 APEASAAA
-707 ASGAGSPAAA
+707 NETPAADGGVAVDGSGGAEGSDPAGPGTDAA
-717 GGVTADE
+717 GG
-724 AGDDGFVPADPTA
+724 AGETDH
-737 PGSEPDGAGGPDDDG
+737 G

>member
-22 ALLALEADPEDAEA
+22 ALLALEADPEDGEA

-49 NAAAMGYEDVSDFGH
+49 NAAAMGYDRVSEFGH

-71 AVRQGDREVTPELMD
+71 DVRTGNQAVTPELMD
-86 LLFEGVDTV
+86 LLFEGVDAV
-95 EAMVEEIAE
+95 EAMVAEIAE
-104 TGEVSTDPSD
+104 DGEVSTDPSELEARIRD
-114 LESRLREMEEHGTV
+114 LEAGSGSTGAPE
-128 GGDGDGGDSADDT
+128 SADPEEPTDAEAV
-141 ADTAEESGDDAAEER
+141 ADV
-156 GSDDADPGEGDA
+156 
-168 DAGEDAA
+168 EDGATEASEA
-175 DADED
+175 DADGADAD
-180 DVSVPEPPA
+180 DPATGSADADDASVDLPPA
-189 AAADLPDP
+189 AADLD
-197 VTYADVTVGD
+197 VGDDVLVHADVTIGET
-207 AQMPGV
+207 QMPGV
-213 DAALVLQALDEQ
+213 DATFVTEAIADG
-225 FDGHATDPDAE
+225 FDAFATDPAPD
-236 ALEDGE
+236 ALEAGE
-242 YDESFDAFVGG
+242 FDTGFDAFVV
-253 ADPEVVAEGLRALTQ
+253 AEAPDVVATSLDALTQ
-268 VESVAAVAVGGD
+268 VEAVEVARVGGGD
-280 AAEGDAAAEASDA
+280 AVG
-293 ADETADASDE
+293 TADADPEAAGTGTEESVSGGE
-303 TADASTETADASTAG
+303 TTENEGPTTAG
-318 SAEEADATPD
+318 NAVEA
-328 GADATP
+328 
-334 DDEFEPADSETADPG
+334 
-349 SADSEGD
+349 D
-356 AADAADDKPETD
+356 AADADDADAADADDAD
-368 AEPETDDSGSNDAGS
+368 AADTDDADAA
-383 DSKSGDEIKSIRV
+383 DTDDADAADTDDANAADADDADAADADDVDEISSIRV

-415 IKLRREIEG
+415 IKLRRELEEAGI
-424 TDAESDALD
+424 ESDTLG

-456 VSDSFPRLVRDISRD
+456 VADSFPRLVRDVAREVGKD
-471 LDKRIDF
+471 VQF
-478 EIEGDDVE
+478 AVTGGDVE

-518 AAGKDPTGHVK
+518 AAGKDPTGTVQ
-529 LSAERER
+529 LTATRDR
-536 DHVIIEVADDGGGLD
+536 DHVVIEVTDDGAGLD
-551 PDQLREKA
+551 PDRLRAKA
-559 VDEGVKSREAVDAME
+559 VEEGVHTPAELDAM
-574 DDEVYDLVFHPGFS
+574 DESEIYDLVFHPGLS

-608 TARDLDGSVSVESEP
+608 TARSLDGSVEIESEP
-623 GEGTTVRFRLP
+623 GEGSTVRFRLP

-657 SIAEVA
+657 SIAEVG
-663 RADDVEEVHGDEV
+663 RADDVETVNGDEIL
-676 VRHEDDLYP
+676 RHEGDLYP
-685 VIRLNERLGEV
+685 VIRLEERLADSPSASAGDGADPDAPPTTGGGVADGGEV
-696 DASAAEASAAA
+696 ADG
-707 ASGAGSPAAA
+707 GAVPDDSEVPGHR
-717 GGVTADE
+717 V
-724 AGDDGFVPADPTA
+724 AGDNDGV
-737 PGSEPDGAGGPDDDG
+737 DDDG
-752 MLVRI
+752 MVVRI

-764 ALHCDAVLDQ
+764 ALQCDAVLDQ

>member
-86 LLFEGVDTV
+86 LLFEGVDAV
-95 EAMVEEIAE
+95 EAMVSEIAD
-104 TGEVSTDPSD
+104 TGDVSTDPSD

-128 GGDGDGGDSADDT
+128 GGDADGDDAGADDSADPE
-141 ADTAEESGDDAAEER
+141 AAAE
-156 GSDDADPGEGDA
+156 DDADDGAES
-168 DAGEDAA
+168 
-175 DADED
+175 DADEEVP

-197 VTYADVTVGD
+197 VAYADVTIGD

-225 FDGHATDPDAE
+225 FDGHVTDPAPE

-253 ADPEVVAEGLRALTQ
+253 DDPEVVAEGLRALTQ
-268 VESVAAVAVGGD
+268 VEAATAVAVGGD
-280 AAEGDAAAEASDA
+280 DATESADSDAESADADAEA
-293 ADETADASDE
+293 
-303 TADASTETADASTAG
+303 
-318 SAEEADATPD
+318 EAL
-328 GADATP
+328 
-334 DDEFEPADSETADPG
+334 EPAD
-349 SADSEGD
+349 ADSVEDDAEDAPEPAATDADEETEPSDDGGD
-356 AADAADDKPETD
+356 AEQSDD
-368 AEPETDDSGSNDAGS
+368 AESPSDDSGSSGGS

-415 IKLRREIEG
+415 IKLRRELEAA
-424 TDAESDALD
+424 DAESDALD

-512 PPEERE
+512 SPAERE
-518 AAGKDPTGHVK
+518 AAGKDPTGHVS
-529 LSAERER
+529 LTAERER
-536 DHVIIEVADDGGGLD
+536 DHVIIEVSDDGGGLD

-559 VDEGVKSREAVDAME
+559 VDEDVKSREAVEAME

-608 TARDLDGSVSVESEP
+608 TARDLDGSVSIESEP
-623 GEGTTVRFRLP
+623 GEGSTVRFRLP

-685 VIRLNERLGEV
+685 VVRLNERLGEI
-696 DASAAEASAAA
+696 DPTAAEPPTET
-707 ASGAGSPAAA
+707 PAAD
-717 GGVTADE
+717 GGVAADE
-724 AGDDGFVPADPTA
+724 PGDDGFVPADPTA
-737 PGSEPDGAGGPDDDG
+737 TDGSGEGQTDAG

>member
-7 AFVAEAEDGI
+7 AFVAEAEEGI

-22 ALLALEADPEDAEA
+22 ALLALEADPADDEA

-49 NAAAMGYEDVSDFGH
+49 NAAAMGFEDVSSFGH

-71 AVRQGDREVTPELMD
+71 AIRQGEREVTPEAMD
-86 LLFEGVDTV
+86 LLFEGVDAV
-95 EAMVEEIAE
+95 EAMVAEIAE
-104 TGEVSTDPSD
+104 TGDVSTDPSD
-114 LESRLREMEEHGTV
+114 IERRLREMEEHGTLE
-128 GGDGDGGDSADDT
+128 GNADADDAENSGSADVERANPAETTDGT
-141 ADTAEESGDDAAEER
+141 AADPNPENESTTSIPPIPDAAEDL
-156 GSDDADPGEGDA
+156 DD
-168 DAGEDAA
+168 
-175 DADED
+175 
-180 DVSVPEPPA
+180 
-189 AAADLPDP
+189 DL
-197 VTYADVTVGD
+197 VYADVTIGETSM
-207 AQMPGV
+207 AGV
-213 DAALVLQALDEQ
+213 DATFVMQALDGE
-225 FDGHATDPDAE
+225 FDGYVTDPGPETLE
-236 ALEDGE
+236 AGE
-242 YDESFDAFVGG
+242 YDEGFDAFVV
-253 ADPEVVAEGLRALTQ
+253 ADDPAVVAEGLEALTQ
-268 VESVAAVAVGGD
+268 VEAVETVAVGDRRRGPVGGEDGSKDAGVASGD
-280 AAEGDAAAEASDA
+280 V
-293 ADETADASDE
+293 ETADSG
-303 TADASTETADASTAG
+303 TETEEGTEETTAG
-318 SAEEADATPD
+318 VDTSTQD
-328 GADATP
+328 GT
-334 DDEFEPADSETADPG
+334 ETNAG
-349 SADSEGD
+349 NGGGK
-356 AADAADDKPETD
+356 AAR
-368 AEPETDDSGSNDAGS
+368 
-383 DSKSGDEIKSIRV
+383 DEIKSIRV
-396 DVDQVDELYGLVE
+396 DVDQVDDLYGLVE

-415 IKLRREIEG
+415 IKLRRELEG
-424 TDAESDALD
+424 SDVESDALD

-456 VSDSFPRLVRDISRD
+456 VSDSFPRLVRDIARD
-471 LDKRIDF
+471 VDKQVTFD
-478 EIEGDDVE
+478 IEGDDVE

-512 PPEERE
+512 PPAERE
-518 AAGKDPTGHVK
+518 AAGKEPTGHVR
-529 LSAERER
+529 LTAERDR
-536 DHVIIEVADDGGGLD
+536 DHVVIEVSDDGGGLD
-551 PDQLREKA
+551 PDSLREKA
-559 VDEGVKSREAVDAME
+559 AEEGVESRETVETMTDE
-574 DDEVYDLVFHPGFS
+574 EVYDLVFHPGFS
-588 TAEEV
+588 TADEV

-608 TARDLDGSVSVESEP
+608 TARDLDGSVSITSDP
-623 GEGTTVRFRLP
+623 GKGTTVRFRLP

-663 RADDVEEVHGDEV
+663 RADDVEEVHGDEI

-685 VIRLNERLGEV
+685 VIRLGERLEATPEGAT
-696 DASAAEASAAA
+696 DA
-707 ASGAGSPAAA
+707 P
-717 GGVTADE
+717 VTAADGGSITSDGDPAVTE
-724 AGDDGFVPADPTA
+724 ADATPTDA
-737 PGSEPDGAGGPDDDG
+737 G

>member
-71 AVRQGDREVTPELMD
+71 AVRQGDRGVNPELMD

-95 EAMVEEIAE
+95 EAMVDEIAE

-128 GGDGDGGDSADDT
+128 GGGDGGDSADD
-141 ADTAEESGDDAAEER
+141 AVDTAEESGDAA
-156 GSDDADPGEGDA
+156 A
-168 DAGEDAA
+168 DAGDDAA
-175 DADED
+175 DAGNDAADAGED

-197 VTYADVTVGD
+197 VAYADVTIGD
-207 AQMPGV
+207 AQMAGV

-225 FDGHATDPDAE
+225 FDGHATDPDPE

-242 YDESFDAFVGG
+242 YDEGFDAFVGG
-253 ADPEVVAEGLRALTQ
+253 ADPEVVGEGLRALTQ
-268 VESVAAVAVGGD
+268 VEAVTAVAVGGAD
-280 AAEGDAAAEASDA
+280 DAAAADEAA
-293 ADETADASDE
+293 ADEAADAATEGPADDAE
-303 TADASTETADASTAG
+303 AAGDADAEPDDADA
-318 SAEEADATPD
+318 EPDDADATD
-328 GADATP
+328 G
-334 DDEFEPADSETADPG
+334 DEFEPAEPETADAA
-349 SADSEGD
+349 SADSADDGTDPEPE
-356 AADAADDKPETD
+356 ADA
-368 AEPETDDSGSNDAGS
+368 ETDDAGSESGGSNGSSGGS

-512 PPEERE
+512 PPAERE
-518 AAGKDPTGHVK
+518 AAGKDPTGHVE
-529 LSAERER
+529 LTAERER
-536 DHVIIEVADDGGGLD
+536 DHVIIEVSDDGGGLD
-551 PDQLREKA
+551 PDQLRDKA
-559 VDEGVKSREAVDAME
+559 VDEGVKSREAVEAME

-608 TARDLDGSVSVESEP
+608 TARDLDGSVSIESEP
-623 GEGTTVRFRLP
+623 GEGSTVRFRLP

-685 VIRLNERLGEV
+685 VVRLNERLGEI
-696 DASAAEASAAA
+696 DSTASANET
-707 ASGAGSPAAA
+707 PAAD
-717 GGVTADE
+717 GGVAADE
-724 AGDDGFVPADPTA
+724 PGDDGFVPADPTTESD
-737 PGSEPDGAGGPDDDG
+737 GEPTDDG

>member
-49 NAAAMGYEDVSDFGH
+49 NAAAMGYDDVSDFGH

-95 EAMVEEIAE
+95 EAMVAEIAD

-114 LESRLREMEEHGTV
+114 LEGRLREMEEHGTV
-128 GGDGDGGDSADDT
+128 GGDSADDGSAGDT
-141 ADTAEESGDDAAEER
+141 EDETTDGEGGAAADSDDEPDAADTADEPDA
-156 GSDDADPGEGDA
+156 
-168 DAGEDAA
+168 
-175 DADED
+175 
-180 DVSVPEPPA
+180 DVSVPDLPA
-189 AAADLPDP
+189 AAAALDAP
-197 VTYADVTVGD
+197 VVYADVTVGET
-207 AQMPGV
+207 AMAGV
-213 DAALVLQALDEQ
+213 DAALVLQALDGQ
-225 FDGHATDPDAE
+225 FDGHVTDPDPD

-242 YDESFDAFVGG
+242 YDEGFDAFVSG
-253 ADPEVVAEGLRALTQ
+253 ADPDVVAEGLGALTQ
-268 VESVAAVAVGGD
+268 VESIATALVGDDG
-280 AAEGDAAAEASDA
+280 ESS
-293 ADETADASDE
+293 DASDE
-303 TADASTETADASTAG
+303 SAAADEEPDAG
-318 SAEEADATPD
+318 SEGEEPDSVEERAE
-328 GADATP
+328 
-334 DDEFEPADSETADPG
+334 EFEPADPEAVEEDGAEDDETEPDETDSESPDE
-349 SADSEGD
+349 ADSESPD
-356 AADAADDKPETD
+356 NQ
-368 AEPETDDSGSNDAGS
+368 SGSP
-383 DSKSGDEIKSIRV
+383 SGKGDRDEIKSIRV

-415 IKLRREIEG
+415 IKLRRELEEA
-424 TDAESDALD
+424 DAESDALD

-512 PPEERE
+512 SPEERE
-518 AAGKDPTGHVK
+518 AAGKDPTGHVR
-529 LSAERER
+529 LTAERER

-559 VDEGVKSREAVDAME
+559 VDEGVKSREAVEAME

-608 TARDLDGSVSVESEP
+608 TARDLDGSVAVESEP

-663 RADDVEEVHGDEV
+663 RADDVEEVHGDEI

-685 VIRLNERLGEV
+685 VIRLNERL
-696 DASAAEASAAA
+696 AESDAAA
-707 ASGAGSPAAA
+707 AGSGVGGSAEGDAAA
-717 GGVTADE
+717 GDAAPEGASPPDAEAATTDGGVADE
-724 AGDDGFVPADPTA
+724 
-737 PGSEPDGAGGPDDDG
+737 G

>member
-22 ALLALEADPEDAEA
+22 ALLALEADPEDSEA

-71 AVRQGDREVTPELMD
+71 AVRQGEREVTPELMD

-95 EAMVEEIAE
+95 EAMVSEIAD

-114 LESRLREMEEHGTV
+114 LEGRLREMEEHGTV
-128 GGDGDGGDSADDT
+128 GGGTDDGADADGDVDDGEPDDSDGADD
-141 ADTAEESGDDAAEER
+141 EESA
-156 GSDDADPGEGDA
+156 EGDA
-168 DAGEDAA
+168 QPVA
-175 DADED
+175 
-180 DVSVPEPPA
+180 VP
-189 AAADLPDP
+189 DLPDAAASLDAP
-197 VTYADVTVGD
+197 VVYADVTIGESSM
-207 AQMPGV
+207 AGV
-213 DAALVLQALDEQ
+213 DAALVLQALDGQ
-225 FDGHATDPDAE
+225 FDGHVTVPDAE
-236 ALEDGE
+236 SLEDGE
-242 YDESFDAFVGG
+242 YDEGFDVFV
-253 ADPEVVAEGLRALTQ
+253 ADSDPDVVAEGLGALTQ
-268 VESVAAVAVGGD
+268 VDSIATAFADGEAD
-280 AAEGDAAAEASDA
+280 APAETGETDASAETGEASSEAGETA
-293 ADETADASDE
+293 ADEDAEDDDTGDE
-303 TADASTETADASTAG
+303 NAGTDDTE
-318 SAEEADATPD
+318 
-328 GADATP
+328 
-334 DDEFEPADSETADPG
+334 DDDTDEPAAETTEEDDSASETGSDPK
-349 SADSEGD
+349 S
-356 AADAADDKPETD
+356 
-368 AEPETDDSGSNDAGS
+368 GS

-415 IKLRREIEG
+415 IKLRRELEELN
-424 TDAESDALD
+424 AQSDALD

-478 EIEGDDVE
+478 DIEGDDVE

-512 PPEERE
+512 SPEARE
-518 AAGKDPTGHVK
+518 AAGKDPTGHVR
-529 LSAERER
+529 LTAERER

-559 VDEGVKSREAVDAME
+559 VDEGVKTREAVEAME

-608 TARDLDGSVSVESEP
+608 TARDLDGSVSVESDP

-663 RADDVEEVHGDEV
+663 RADGIEEVHGDEI
-676 VRHEDDLYP
+676 VRHEEDLYP
-685 VIRLNERLGEV
+685 VIRLEDRLENAGAAV
-696 DASAAEASAAA
+696 AEA
-707 ASGAGSPAAA
+707 GAGSDETAVGEGDPETASASA
-717 GGVTADE
+717 TTDGGVT
-724 AGDDGFVPADPTA
+724 
-737 PGSEPDGAGGPDDDG
+737 DDG

>member
-22 ALLALEADPEDAEA
+22 ALLALEADPGDDEA

-49 NAAAMGYEDVSDFGH
+49 NAAAMGYEDVSEFGH

-71 AVRQGDREVTPELMD
+71 AVRQGDREVSPELMD
-86 LLFEGVDTV
+86 LLFEGVDAV
-95 EAMVEEIAE
+95 EAMIAEIADA
-104 TGEVSTDPSD
+104 GEVSTDPSD
-114 LESRLREMEEHGTV
+114 LESRLREMEAHGT
-128 GGDGDGGDSADDT
+128 A
-141 ADTAEESGDDAAEER
+141 GDDGNDEVDAEADEVDA
-156 GSDDADPGEGDA
+156 GSDETDDAEA
-168 DAGEDAA
+168 DSDG
-175 DADED
+175 
-180 DVSVPEPPA
+180 VSVPEPPA
-189 AAADLPDP
+189 AAADLPEP
-197 VTYADVTVGD
+197 VAYADVTVGET
-207 AQMPGV
+207 QMPGV
-213 DAALVLQALDEQ
+213 DAALVVQALNEQ
-225 FDGHATDPDAE
+225 FDGHATDPAAD
-236 ALEDGE
+236 ALEDGAYGE
-242 YDESFDAFVGG
+242 RFDAFVGG
-253 ADPEVVAEGLRALTQ
+253 ADPDVVAEGLRALTQ
-268 VESVAAVAVGGD
+268 VESVTAVAVDGASAGGF
-280 AAEGDAAAEASDA
+280 EAAAADPPASGSPDEEAEDDEGNEIDRSDSP
-293 ADETADASDE
+293 DGD
-303 TADASTETADASTAG
+303 
-318 SAEEADATPD
+318 ADATGSPD
-328 GADATP
+328 ETGSGSDGDGSSPGA
-334 DDEFEPADSETADPG
+334 
-349 SADSEGD
+349 
-356 AADAADDKPETD
+356 
-368 AEPETDDSGSNDAGS
+368 SGSN
-383 DSKSGDEIKSIRV
+383 SGDEIKSIRV
-396 DVDQVDELYGLVE
+396 DVDQVDELYSLVE

-415 IKLRREIEG
+415 IKLRRELQG
-424 TDAESDALD
+424 TDADSDALD
-433 ELDKLASS
+433 QLDKLASS

-456 VSDSFPRLVRDISRD
+456 VSDSFPRLVRDVARD

-512 PPEERE
+512 SPEERE
-518 AAGKDPTGHVK
+518 AAGKDPTGHVS
-529 LSAERER
+529 LTAERER
-536 DHVIIEVADDGGGLD
+536 DHVIIEVSDDGGGLD

-559 VDEGVKSREAVDAME
+559 VDEDVKSREAVEAME

-608 TARDLDGSVSVESEP
+608 TARDLDGSVSIESEP
-623 GEGTTVRFRLP
+623 GEGSTVRFRLP

-685 VIRLNERLGEV
+685 VVRLNERLGEI
-696 DASAAEASAAA
+696 DPTAAERPTET
-707 ASGAGSPAAA
+707 PAAD
-717 GGVTADE
+717 GGVAADE
-724 AGDDGFVPADPTA
+724 PGDDGFVPADPA
-737 PGSEPDGAGGPDDDG
+737 APDGSGEGPSDDG

-757 REETRQV
+757 REETRKV

>member
-22 ALLALEADPEDAEA
+22 ALLALESDPEDAAA

-49 NAAAMGYEDVSDFGH
+49 NAAAMGYEDVSSFGH

-71 AVRQGDREVTPELMD
+71 AIRQGDREVTPEVMD
-86 LLFEGVDTV
+86 LLFEGVDAV
-95 EAMVEEIAE
+95 EAMVAEIAD
-104 TGEVSTDPSD
+104 TGEVATDPSD
-114 LESRLREMEEHGTV
+114 LEARLREMEEHGTV
-128 GGDGDGGDSADDT
+128 GDADAGGDTAGDGGG
-141 ADTAEESGDDAAEER
+141 ESDAAEDGDA
-156 GSDDADPGEGDA
+156 GSDDASAGETGGSDA
-168 DAGEDAA
+168 DTSET
-175 DADED
+175 D
-180 DVSVPEPPA
+180 DVAVPDHPEGV
-189 AAADLPDP
+189 ADLPEP
-197 VTYADVTVGD
+197 VVYADVTIGET
-207 AQMPGV
+207 AMAGV
-213 DAALVLQALDEQ
+213 DATLVVQALDGQ
-225 FDGHATDPDAE
+225 FDGFVTDPDPA
-236 ALEDGE
+236 ALEEGE
-242 YDESFDAFVGG
+242 YDEGFDAFVGG
-253 ADPEVVAEGLRALTQ
+253 AEPDVVAEGLDALTQ
-268 VESVAAVAVGGD
+268 VDSVTTTAAVGG
-280 AAEGDAAAEASDA
+280 GEATA
-293 ADETADASDE
+293 ADETNEPTGEAAD
-303 TADASTETADASTAG
+303 
-318 SAEEADATPD
+318 D
-328 GADATP
+328 GADAEAEPTAT
-334 DDEFEPADSETADPG
+334 PADSAATADEAG
-349 SADSEGD
+349 GAD
-356 AADAADDKPETD
+356 ETD
-368 AEPETDDSGSNDAGS
+368 TAETSESDTDGS
-383 DSKSGDEIKSIRV
+383 DSSGGDANETDTADRDEIKSIRV

-415 IKLRREIEG
+415 IKLRRELEG
-424 TDAESDALD
+424 MNAQSDALD

-512 PPEERE
+512 SPDERE
-518 AAGKDPTGHVK
+518 AAGKEPTGTVR
-529 LSAERER
+529 LTAERER

-559 VDEGVKSREAVDAME
+559 VAEGVKSPEAVEAMD

-608 TARDLDGSVSVESEP
+608 TARDLDGSVAVESEP

-663 RADDVEEVHGDEV
+663 RADDVEEVHGDEI

-685 VIRLNERLGEV
+685 VIRLNDRLAESGAAATGSDVGGPTPGE
-696 DASAAEASAAA
+696 SAAGGSAAGGSA
-707 ASGAGSPAAA
+707 ASGSDEAATPDGGTVAEAVDADAAGDTPGSP
-717 GGVTADE
+717 
-724 AGDDGFVPADPTA
+724 DDM
-737 PGSEPDGAGGPDDDG
+737 G

>member
-22 ALLALEADPEDAEA
+22 ALLALEADPSDDAA

-49 NAAAMGYEDVSDFGH
+49 NAAAMGYEDVSSFGH

-71 AVRQGDREVTPELMD
+71 AVRSGDREVTPELMD

-95 EAMVEEIAE
+95 EAMVAEIAD
-104 TGEVSTDPSD
+104 TGEVSTDPTD
-114 LESRLREMEEHGTV
+114 LESRLRAIEKHGTV
-128 GGDGDGGDSADDT
+128 DPAGDTGSNETEHDETEHDDTEHGDTEHDETEHGDTEGGDRQNGADGNAEDNDGGDN
-141 ADTAEESGDDAAEER
+141 AETSTDV
-156 GSDDADPGEGDA
+156 
-168 DAGEDAA
+168 
-175 DADED
+175 DE
-180 DVSVPEPPA
+180 PA
-189 AAADLPDP
+189 N
-197 VTYADVTVGD
+197 ADVTVPPLPDRATELGD
-207 AQMPGV
+207 EIVYAAVTVGDSAMPGV
-213 DAALVLQALDEQ
+213 DATLITQAVDGQ
-225 FDGHATDPDAE
+225 FDGFVTDPDAD
-236 ALEDGE
+236 ALEAGE
-242 YDESFDAFVGG
+242 YDGGFDVFV
-253 ADPEVVAEGLRALTQ
+253 ADANPEVVAKGLDALAQ
-268 VESVAAVAVGGD
+268 VESVTAAPVEAETNNAEDPDTD
-280 AAEGDAAAEASDA
+280 AGADGTTDDADTI
-293 ADETADASDE
+293 TADANDADTI
-303 TADASTETADASTAG
+303 TADANDTADAN
-318 SAEEADATPD
+318 SANDTADA
-328 GADATP
+328 
-334 DDEFEPADSETADPG
+334 DDTT
-349 SADSEGD
+349 
-356 AADAADDKPETD
+356 TD
-368 AEPETDDSGSNDAGS
+368 GSNR
-383 DSKSGDEIKSIRV
+383 DEIKSIRV

-415 IKLRREIEG
+415 IKLRRELEG
-424 TDAESDALD
+424 ADAEPDTLD

-456 VSDSFPRLVRDISRD
+456 VSDSFPRLVRDIARD
-471 LDKRIDF
+471 LDKQVRF

-512 PPEERE
+512 PPAERE
-518 AAGKDPTGHVK
+518 AAGKDPRGEVRLT
-529 LSAERER
+529 AERER
-536 DHVIIEVADDGGGLD
+536 DHVIIEVDDDGGGLD
-551 PDQLREKA
+551 ADRLRDKA
-559 VDEGVKSREAVDAME
+559 VAEGVESRDAVEAMT

-608 TARDLDGSVSVESEP
+608 TARDLDGSVSVSSDP
-623 GEGTTVRFRLP
+623 GEGTTVTFRLP

-657 SIAEVA
+657 SIAEVS
-663 RADDVEEVHGDEV
+663 RADGIERVHGDEI
-676 VRHEDDLYP
+676 VRHEGDLYP
-685 VIRLNERLGEV
+685 VVRLNERLEGANGSEASSRTTTPGDADV
-696 DASAAEASAAA
+696 DAGSDADTAPVDSSTATDGGASAD
-707 ASGAGSPAAA
+707 
-717 GGVTADE
+717 DE
-724 AGDDGFVPADPTA
+724 
-737 PGSEPDGAGGPDDDG
+737 G

-757 REETRQV
+757 REDTRTV
-764 ALHCDAVLDQ
+764 ALHCDGVLDQ

>member
-71 AVRQGDREVTPELMD
+71 AVRQGDREVNPELMD

-95 EAMVEEIAE
+95 EAMVEEIADA
-104 TGEVSTDPSD
+104 GEVSTDPSD

-128 GGDGDGGDSADDT
+128 GGEDGEDDGGD
-141 ADTAEESGDDAAEER
+141 AAV
-156 GSDDADPGEGDA
+156 DADGEA
-168 DAGEDAA
+168 DAGESADDGGEAGGDARG
-175 DADED
+175 DAETDAPD
-180 DVSVPEPPA
+180 LSVPEPPA

-197 VTYADVTVGD
+197 VAYADVTIGD

-225 FDGHATDPDAE
+225 FDGHATDPAPK

-242 YDESFDAFVGG
+242 YDEGFDAFVGG

-268 VESVAAVAVGGD
+268 VEAVTAVAAGD
-280 AAEGDAAAEASDA
+280 GAADGESDAKPSEADAEPSDSGADSADPEPDDADTDDDQADAGSDVAEAS
-293 ADETADASDE
+293 
-303 TADASTETADASTAG
+303 
-318 SAEEADATPD
+318 AEES
-328 GADATP
+328 G
-334 DDEFEPADSETADPG
+334 
-349 SADSEGD
+349 
-356 AADAADDKPETD
+356 
-368 AEPETDDSGSNDAGS
+368 DDSGSKS

-415 IKLRREIEG
+415 IKLRRELEAA
-424 TDAESDALD
+424 DAESDTLD

-512 PPEERE
+512 SPEERE
-518 AAGKDPTGHVK
+518 AAGKDPTGRVE
-529 LSAERER
+529 LTAERER

-685 VIRLNERLGEV
+685 VIRLNERLGEI
-696 DASAAEASAAA
+696 DSSAAEASAAEA
-707 ASGAGSPAAA
+707 AAADTPAAD
-717 GGVTADE
+717 GGVAVDE
-724 AGDDGFVPADPTA
+724 PGDDGFVPADPTSDA
-737 PGSEPDGAGGPDDDG
+737 ADESDGDSTGDG

>member
-71 AVRQGDREVTPELMD
+71 AVRQGDREVNPELMD

-95 EAMVEEIAE
+95 EAMVEEIAD

-128 GGDGDGGDSADDT
+128 GGGDGEDAGSDAAVDADGETDASESADDGDGA
-141 ADTAEESGDDAAEER
+141 GDDA
-156 GSDDADPGEGDA
+156 EGDA
-168 DAGEDAA
+168 EA
-175 DADED
+175 DAPDL
-180 DVSVPEPPA
+180 SVPEPPA

-197 VTYADVTVGD
+197 VAYADVTIGD

-225 FDGHATDPDAE
+225 FDGHATDPAPE

-268 VESVAAVAVGGD
+268 VEAVTAVAVGDG
-280 AAEGDAAAEASDA
+280 AADGESDA
-293 ADETADASDE
+293 EPS
-303 TADASTETADASTAG
+303 
-318 SAEEADATPD
+318 EADAD
-328 GADATP
+328 SADAEATA
-334 DDEFEPADSETADPG
+334 DDEFESGEPADPG
-349 SADSEGD
+349 GPEPEPTDDAPDAPEPSDADSD
-356 AADAADDKPETD
+356 ADDSDGSESSSSGSGPKSG
-368 AEPETDDSGSNDAGS
+368 DSGSKS

-415 IKLRREIEG
+415 IKLRRELEAA
-424 TDAESDALD
+424 DAESDTLD

-518 AAGKDPTGHVK
+518 AAGKDPTGHVE
-529 LSAERER
+529 LTAERER

-551 PDQLREKA
+551 PDQLRDKA
-559 VDEGVKSREAVDAME
+559 VDEGVKSREAVEAME

-663 RADDVEEVHGDEV
+663 RADDVEEVHGDEI

-685 VIRLNERLGEV
+685 VIRLNERL
-696 DASAAEASAAA
+696 AESGAAA
-707 ASGAGSPAAA
+707 AGSGVGGSAEGDAAA
-717 GGVTADE
+717 GDAAPEGASPPDAEAATTDGGVADE
-724 AGDDGFVPADPTA
+724 
-737 PGSEPDGAGGPDDDG
+737 G

>member
-49 NAAAMGYEDVSDFGH
+49 NAAAMGYDDVSDFGH

-95 EAMVEEIAE
+95 EAMVAEIAD

-114 LESRLREMEEHGTV
+114 LEGRLREMEEHGTV
-128 GGDGDGGDSADDT
+128 GGDSADDGSAGDT
-141 ADTAEESGDDAAEER
+141 EDETTDGEGGAAADSDDEPDAADTADEPDA
-156 GSDDADPGEGDA
+156 
-168 DAGEDAA
+168 
-175 DADED
+175 
-180 DVSVPEPPA
+180 DVSVPDLPA
-189 AAADLPDP
+189 AAAEFEAP
-197 VTYADVTVGD
+197 VVYADVTIGETSM
-207 AQMPGV
+207 AGV
-213 DAALVLQALDEQ
+213 DAALVLQALDGQ
-225 FDGHATDPDAE
+225 FDGHVTDPDPD

-242 YDESFDAFVGG
+242 YDEGFDAFVSG
-253 ADPEVVAEGLRALTQ
+253 ADPDVVAEGLGALTQ
-268 VESVAAVAVGGD
+268 VESIATALVGDDG
-280 AAEGDAAAEASDA
+280 ESS
-293 ADETADASDE
+293 DASDE
-303 TADASTETADASTAG
+303 SAAADEEPDAG
-318 SAEEADATPD
+318 SVGEEPDSVEERAE
-328 GADATP
+328 
-334 DDEFEPADSETADPG
+334 EFEPADPEAVDEDGAEDDEIEPDE
-349 SADSEGD
+349 ADSESPD
-356 AADAADDKPETD
+356 EADSESPDNQ
-368 AEPETDDSGSNDAGS
+368 SGSP
-383 DSKSGDEIKSIRV
+383 SGKGDRDEIKSIRV

-415 IKLRREIEG
+415 IKLRRELEEA
-424 TDAESDALD
+424 DAESDALD

-512 PPEERE
+512 SPEERE
-518 AAGKDPTGHVK
+518 AAGKDPTGHVR
-529 LSAERER
+529 LTAERER

-559 VDEGVKSREAVDAME
+559 VDEGVKSREAVEAME

-608 TARDLDGSVSVESEP
+608 TARDLDGSVAVESEP

-676 VRHEDDLYP
+676 VRHEDDHYP
-685 VIRLNERLGEV
+685 VIRLNERLGEI
-696 DASAAEASAAA
+696 DSNAAAASAAA
-707 ASGAGSPAAA
+707 AAADETPAAD
-717 GGVTADE
+717 GGVAVDE
-724 AGDDGFVPADPTA
+724 GTDPAGPGTDDAGDA
-737 PGSEPDGAGGPDDDG
+737 GATDNG

>member
-7 AFVAEAEDGI
+7 AFVAEAEDGV

-86 LLFEGVDTV
+86 LLFEGVDAV
-95 EAMVEEIAE
+95 EAMVSEIAD
-104 TGEVSTDPSD
+104 TGDVSTDPSD

-128 GGDGDGGDSADDT
+128 GGDADGDDAGADDSADPE
-141 ADTAEESGDDAAEER
+141 AAAE
-156 GSDDADPGEGDA
+156 DDADDGAES
-168 DAGEDAA
+168 
-175 DADED
+175 DADEEVP

-197 VTYADVTVGD
+197 VAYADVTIGD

-225 FDGHATDPDAE
+225 FDGHVTDPAPE

-253 ADPEVVAEGLRALTQ
+253 DDPEVVAEGLRALTQ
-268 VESVAAVAVGGD
+268 VEAATAVAVGGD
-280 AAEGDAAAEASDA
+280 DATESADSDAESADADAEA
-293 ADETADASDE
+293 
-303 TADASTETADASTAG
+303 
-318 SAEEADATPD
+318 EAL
-328 GADATP
+328 
-334 DDEFEPADSETADPG
+334 EPAD
-349 SADSEGD
+349 ADSVEDDAEDAPEPAATDADEETEPSDDGGD
-356 AADAADDKPETD
+356 AEQSDD
-368 AEPETDDSGSNDAGS
+368 AESPSDDSGSSGGS

-471 LDKRIDF
+471 LDKRVDF

-518 AAGKDPTGHVK
+518 AAGKDPTGHVA
-529 LSAERER
+529 LTAERER

-559 VDEGVKSREAVDAME
+559 VDEDVKSREAVEAME

-608 TARDLDGSVSVESEP
+608 TARDLDGSVSIESEP
-623 GEGTTVRFRLP
+623 GEGSTVRFRLP

-685 VIRLNERLGEV
+685 VVRLNERLGEI
-696 DASAAEASAAA
+696 DPTAAEPPTET
-707 ASGAGSPAAA
+707 PAAD
-717 GGVTADE
+717 GGVAADE
-724 AGDDGFVPADPTA
+724 PGDDGFVPADPTA
-737 PGSEPDGAGGPDDDG
+737 TDGSGEGQTDAG

>member
-71 AVRQGDREVTPELMD
+71 AVRQGDREVNPELMD

-95 EAMVEEIAE
+95 EAMVDEIAE

-128 GGDGDGGDSADDT
+128 GGGDGGDSADD
-141 ADTAEESGDDAAEER
+141 AVDTAEESGDDAEES
-156 GSDDADPGEGDA
+156 GDDAADAGDDAA
-168 DAGEDAA
+168 DAGED
-175 DADED
+175 DV

-189 AAADLPDP
+189 AADLPDP
-197 VTYADVTVGD
+197 VAYADVTIGD
-207 AQMPGV
+207 AQMAGV

-225 FDGHATDPDAE
+225 FDGHATDPDPE

-242 YDESFDAFVGG
+242 YDEGFDAFVGG
-253 ADPEVVAEGLRALTQ
+253 ADPEVVGEGLRALTQ
-268 VESVAAVAVGGD
+268 VEAVTAVAVGGAD
-280 AAEGDAAAEASDA
+280 DAAAADEAADA
-293 ADETADASDE
+293 ATEGPADDAEAAGDADAEPDD
-303 TADASTETADASTAG
+303 ADAEPDDADA
-318 SAEEADATPD
+318 EPDDADATD
-328 GADATP
+328 G
-334 DDEFEPADSETADPG
+334 DEFEPAEPETADAA
-349 SADSEGD
+349 SADSADDGTDPEPE
-356 AADAADDKPETD
+356 ADA
-368 AEPETDDSGSNDAGS
+368 ETDDAGSESGGSNGSSGGSNGSSGGS

-512 PPEERE
+512 PPAERE
-518 AAGKDPTGHVK
+518 AAGKDPTGHVE
-529 LSAERER
+529 LTAERER
-536 DHVIIEVADDGGGLD
+536 DHVIIEVSDDGGGLD
-551 PDQLREKA
+551 PDQLRDKA
-559 VDEGVKSREAVDAME
+559 VDEGVKSREAVEAME

-608 TARDLDGSVSVESEP
+608 TARDLDGSVSIESEP
-623 GEGTTVRFRLP
+623 GEGSTVRFRLP

-663 RADDVEEVHGDEV
+663 RANDVEEVHGDEV

-685 VIRLNERLGEV
+685 VVRLNERLGEIDSTAAA
-696 DASAAEASAAA
+696 DAAAA
-707 ASGAGSPAAA
+707 ASANETPAAD
-717 GGVTADE
+717 GGVAADE
-724 AGDDGFVPADPTA
+724 PGDDGFVPADPTTESD
-737 PGSEPDGAGGPDDDG
+737 GEPTDDG

>member
-22 ALLALEADPEDAEA
+22 ALLALEADPGDDEA

-49 NAAAMGYEDVSDFGH
+49 NAAAMGYEDVSEFGH

-71 AVRQGDREVTPELMD
+71 AVRQGDREVSPELMD
-86 LLFEGVDTV
+86 LLFEGVDAV
-95 EAMVEEIAE
+95 EAMIAEIADA
-104 TGEVSTDPSD
+104 GEVSTGPSD
-114 LESRLREMEEHGTV
+114 LESRLREMEAHGT
-128 GGDGDGGDSADDT
+128 A
-141 ADTAEESGDDAAEER
+141 GDDGNDEVDAEADEVDA
-156 GSDDADPGEGDA
+156 GSDETDDAEADPDG
-168 DAGEDAA
+168 
-175 DADED
+175 
-180 DVSVPEPPA
+180 VSVPEPPA
-189 AAADLPDP
+189 AAADLPEP
-197 VTYADVTVGD
+197 VAYADVTVGET
-207 AQMPGV
+207 QMPGV
-213 DAALVLQALDEQ
+213 DAALVVQALDEQ
-225 FDGHATDPDAE
+225 FDGHATDPAAD
-236 ALEDGE
+236 ALEDGAYGE
-242 YDESFDAFVGG
+242 RFDAFVGG
-253 ADPEVVAEGLRALTQ
+253 ADPDVVAEGLRALTQ
-268 VESVAAVAVGGD
+268 VESVTAAAVDGASDGG
-280 AAEGDAAAEASDA
+280 ASAGGFEAAAADPPASGSPDEEAEDDEGNEIDRSDSP
-293 ADETADASDE
+293 DGD
-303 TADASTETADASTAG
+303 
-318 SAEEADATPD
+318 ADATSSPD
-328 GADATP
+328 
-334 DDEFEPADSETADPG
+334 ETGSGSDGDGSSPG
-349 SADSEGD
+349 V
-356 AADAADDKPETD
+356 
-368 AEPETDDSGSNDAGS
+368 SGSN
-383 DSKSGDEIKSIRV
+383 SGDEIKSIRV
-396 DVDQVDELYGLVE
+396 DVDQVDELYSLVE

-415 IKLRREIEG
+415 IKLRRELAG
-424 TDAESDALD
+424 TDADSDALD
-433 ELDKLASS
+433 QLDKLASS

-456 VSDSFPRLVRDISRD
+456 VSDSFPRLVRDIARD

-501 VLRNAVDHGIE
+501 VLRNAVDHGVE
-512 PPEERE
+512 SPAERE
-518 AAGKDPTGHVK
+518 AAGKDPTGHVA
-529 LSAERER
+529 LTAERER

-551 PDQLREKA
+551 PDELREKA
-559 VDEGVKSREAVDAME
+559 VDEGVKSREAVEAMT
-574 DDEVYDLVFHPGFS
+574 DDEAYDLVFHPGLS

-608 TARDLDGSVSVESEP
+608 TARDLDGSVSIDSEP
-623 GEGTTVRFRLP
+623 GAGTTVRFRLP

-663 RADDVEEVHGDEV
+663 RADGVEEVHGDEV

-685 VIRLNERLGEV
+685 VVRLAERLDEAG
-696 DASAAEASAAA
+696 ASSAAPTERAEAD
-707 ASGAGSPAAA
+707 GGVSPA
-717 GGVTADE
+717 E
-724 AGDDGFVPADPTA
+724 PGDDGFVSAEAMDPS
-737 PGSEPDGAGGPDDDG
+737 GSAGDTDDG

-757 REETRQV
+757 REETRKV